1 MKRTIESLDIKGFT
15 YNPNVTSHTFSA
27 FYDKDE
33 DNGIEILENYNNR
46 DWLTIIYRYRCET
59 VRVINFLMQGDSC
72 FWKEQLEHTIM
83 EYMPSELKD

>member
-1 MKRTIESLDIKGFT
+1 MHRTIECLDIKGFT
-15 YNPNVTSHTFSA
+15 YNPNITSHTFSA
-27 FYDKDE
+27 SYDKDE

-46 DWLTIIYRYRCET
+46 KWLTIIYRYRCET

-72 FWKEQLEHTIM
+72 FWKEQLEHIIM